1 MDQLRTF
8 FVTTVTYQ
16 RQPLF
21 RRAAFAELMLE
32 SLFRYRDKEVFLLHE
47 FVIMPDHLH
56 LILTP
61 SRLFSLEKAVQRIK
75 GSFSF
80 QVGKIN
86 PKAEI
91 WQRSF
96 TQHLVLNRMDFTRHR
111 EYILENPVRA
121 RLVR

>member
-21 RRAAFAELMLE
+21 RRDSFTELILE
-32 SLFRYRDKEVFLLHE
+32 SLFRYRDKEVFRLHE

-61 SRLFSLEKAVQRIK
+61 SQHFSLEKAIQRIK

-86 PKAEI
+86 AKTEV

-96 TQHLVLNRMDFTRHR
+96 TQHLIFKQRGFHSAQGLHFG
-111 EYILENPVRA
+111 
-121 RLVR
+121 